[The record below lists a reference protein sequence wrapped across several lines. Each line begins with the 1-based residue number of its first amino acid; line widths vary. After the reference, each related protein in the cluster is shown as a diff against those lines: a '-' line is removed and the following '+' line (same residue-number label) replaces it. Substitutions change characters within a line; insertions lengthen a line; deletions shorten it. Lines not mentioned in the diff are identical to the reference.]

1 MEKPQIEATPDNP
14 VRVRFAP
21 SPTGFL
27 HVGNVRTALFNW
39 LFARRNNG
47 VFILRIEDTDAER
60 SRIQYEK
67 QIIEDLQW
75 LGLEWSEGIE
85 RGGECGPY
93 RQSER
98 YSIYQQ
104 YAQRLLDEDKA
115 FRCFCTEEE
124 LEQVRQAQL
133 ARNEMQRYS
142 GKCRRLSPA
151 EVQARLKSG
160 AVSTVRLRVRQ
171 GTVGFPDLV
180 FGRIEIDTNQ
190 ISDPVLLRSD
200 SSPTYNFC
208 CVVDD
213 TLMKI
218 SHVIRGEGHL
228 SNTHRQILIYEAL
241 GASIPQFAHLSTILG
256 PDGQKLSKRH
266 GATSIEEFRKQGYL
280 PEALG
285 NYLALLGWSPAG
297 EGQEILALD
306 EIKQQF
312 DLLRVLKSPAIF
324 DTTKLDWMNRSYI
337 SKTPSDAL
345 VEMAKPFAVR
355 AKLIPDKMD
364 PQTKEWFTRTI
375 DLIKT
380 RIDHLDKI
388 TSETAIVYGFET
400 DPPEIDAEAQDS
412 LRSPE
417 ARAVAFEFA
426 RLVMEQDGLTPDV
439 YREIVAKVKTDTQ
452 QKGRNLF
459 HPIRAALT
467 GCGSG
472 PELERLIPLYEE
484 GSRLNLP
491 RKVMSCRERLRAI
504 LNALTIYD

>member
-1 MEKPQIEATPDNP
+1 MEK

-21 SPTGFL
+21 SPTGYL

-39 LFARRNNG
+39 LFAGRNNG
-47 VFILRIEDTDAER
+47 IFILRIEDTDAER
-60 SRIQYEK
+60 SKHKYEK
-67 QIIEDLQW
+67 QLIEDLQW
-75 LGLEWSEGIE
+75 LGLEWGEGIE

-98 YSIYQQ
+98 YSIYQD

-124 LEQVRQAQL
+124 LEQVRQSQL

-142 GKCRRLSPA
+142 GKCRRLSPV
-151 EVQARLKSG
+151 EVYTRRKSG
-160 AVSTVRLRVRQ
+160 APSTVRLRVRP
-171 GTVGFPDLV
+171 GKVGFSDLV

-228 SNTHRQILIYEAL
+228 SNTHRQILLYEAL
-241 GASIPQFAHLSTILG
+241 GSPIPQFAHLSTILG

-285 NYLALLGWSPAG
+285 NYLSLLGWSPSG
-297 EGQEILALD
+297 EGQEILPID
-306 EIKQQF
+306 GIKQQF
-312 DLLRVLKSPAIF
+312 DLARVLKSPAIF
-324 DTTKLDWMNRSYI
+324 DTAKLDWMNRSYI
-337 SKTPSDAL
+337 SRTPIDAFAG
-345 VEMAKPFAVR
+345 MAKPFCVR
-355 AKLIPDKMD
+355 AGLIPDVMD
-364 PQTKEWFTRTI
+364 PHTEEWFVRAV

-380 RIDHLDKI
+380 RIDHLDRI
-388 TSETAIVYGFET
+388 ASEAAIIYGFDT
-400 DPPEIDAEAQDS
+400 DPPRIDTEARNA
-412 LRSPE
+412 LRTPE
-417 ARAVAFEFA
+417 ARGVAMEFA
-426 RLVMEQDGLTPDV
+426 RLAMEQDTLTPEI
-439 YREIVAKVKTDTQ
+439 YREIVEKVKDGTK
-452 QKGRNLF
+452 QKERNLF

-467 GCGSG
+467 GFGSG
-472 PELERLIPLYEE
+472 PELEKLIPLYEE

-491 RKVMSCRERLRAI
+491 RKVLSCRERLKSI
-504 LNALTIYD
+504 LKNYEK